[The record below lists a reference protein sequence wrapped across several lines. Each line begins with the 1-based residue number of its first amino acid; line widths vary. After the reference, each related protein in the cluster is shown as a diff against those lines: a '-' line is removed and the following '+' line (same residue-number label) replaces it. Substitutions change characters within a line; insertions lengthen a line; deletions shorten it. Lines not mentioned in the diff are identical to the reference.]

1 MDIRLCINIGARQLA
16 DEIFFKRA
24 VSVLSNFE
32 PTVVSRLSIDVINLS
47 KLPDINSLAQP
58 MRTLG
63 SKGIRFS
70 IDDFGA
76 GDTRLFNA
84 TRLPIESIK
93 ISQSYVSNLEDDL
106 GSMFIV
112 QNIVEFA
119 SQNGVSVY
127 AKGVESAK
135 QFNLLKALGC
145 AGAQGYAISKP
156 LSEPD
161 FIHYLQRYVP
171 SQVAELDAGLTDE
184 QSAEVFSFALTE
196 HKTLLKEMLTQ
207 TIHQKKTLNH
217 QRGNLEA
224 FLESMSE
231 VENNIADSPEKRVQL
246 ELIKRSVRRLIE
258 GMPAGNEESGNA
270 VSVDVREVVL
280 MLSELIVAV
289 SEMAD

>member
-1 MDIRLCINIGARQLA
+1 
-16 DEIFFKRA
+16 
-24 VSVLSNFE
+24 
-32 PTVVSRLSIDVINLS
+32 
-47 KLPDINSLAQP
+47 
-58 MRTLG
+58 
-63 SKGIRFS
+63 
-70 IDDFGA
+70 
-76 GDTRLFNA
+76 
-84 TRLPIESIK
+84 
-93 ISQSYVSNLEDDL
+93 
-106 GSMFIV
+106 
-112 QNIVEFA
+112 
-119 SQNGVSVY
+119 
-127 AKGVESAK
+127 
-135 QFNLLKALGC
+135 
-145 AGAQGYAISKP
+145 
-156 LSEPD
+156 
-161 FIHYLQRYVP
+161 
-171 SQVAELDAGLTDE
+171 LTDE